1 MLKADYIAKTLGRL
15 NSGGILPLSP
25 LMEELSRVTVPD
37 YLTDLAA
44 RPMDEIRVMRA
55 ECQQLESGTSYVRRM
70 AQGRLDIVGGELAR
84 RRNGGEKGDLTEL
97 IGRLPELLT
106 DQGPTSTG
114 TPRPPSEMKPAKG
127 LTVELEDELETILS
141 AADISSVVD
150 LDESALAALVERLE
164 GFEHRVSNHR
174 RSLFTTID
182 TLQAE
187 ITRRYK
193 TGEANVDSLLC

>member
-1 MLKADYIAKTLGRL
+1 M
-15 NSGGILPLSP
+15 PLSP

-44 RPMDEIRVMRA
+44 RPMDEVRTMRA
-55 ECQQLESGTSYVRRM
+55 ECQHLESGTSYVRRM

-84 RRNGGEKGDLTEL
+84 RRNGGEMGDLSEL
-97 IGRLPELLT
+97 IGRLPDLLT
-106 DQGPTSTG
+106 DQGPKSG
-114 TPRPPSEMKPAKG
+114 GNPRPPQGMEPASG
-127 LTVELEDELETILS
+127 LTTELEDELETILP
-141 AADISSVVD
+141 AASMSSVVD
-150 LDESALAALVERLE
+150 MNEADLAALVERLE

-174 RSLFTTID
+174 KSLFGTID

-193 TGEANVDSLLC
+193 SGEATVDALLR

>member
-1 MLKADYIAKTLGRL
+1 M
-15 NSGGILPLSP
+15 PLSP

-44 RPMDEIRVMRA
+44 RPMDEIRLMRS

-70 AQGRLDIVGGELAR
+70 AQGRLDIAGGELTR
-84 RRNGGEKGDLTEL
+84 RRAGGEKGDLTEL

-114 TPRPPSEMKPAKG
+114 TPRPPAGMEPAKG
-127 LTVELEDELETILS
+127 LTTELEVELEAIFS
-141 AADISSVVD
+141 AAAISSVVD
-150 LDESALAALVERLE
+150 MEVPELADLVERLE

-193 TGEANVDSLLC
+193 TGEANVDALLR

>member
-1 MLKADYIAKTLGRL
+1 
-15 NSGGILPLSP
+15 
-25 LMEELSRVTVPD
+25 
-37 YLTDLAA
+37 
-44 RPMDEIRVMRA
+44 
-55 ECQQLESGTSYVRRM
+55 
-70 AQGRLDIVGGELAR
+70 
-84 RRNGGEKGDLTEL
+84 
-97 IGRLPELLT
+97 
-106 DQGPTSTG
+106 
-114 TPRPPSEMKPAKG
+114 MKPAKG

-193 TGEANVDSLLC
+193 TGEANVDSLLS